1 MRTSGNAKIGFI
13 AREANGDGLG
23 RGLRAWQIA
32 SGIAAVLMGTS
43 LGLAA
48 AMPQQTGSGG
58 ASPSARPDENVLV
71 SVPATAPWT
80 DTGLVVRPG
89 DRLDIRAWG
98 RVTYGRGEDVKGL
111 TPAGSGRGGGCRFAL
126 VDAAVPADALVAN
139 IAPGVSFDGRGFTV
153 GASRSVTVPVAGS
166 TAGEGRLFVGINH
179 QGVMCDRSGYDSWE
193 FRNNGAGAFTV
204 EIAVRRKK

>member
-1 MRTSGNAKIGFI
+1 MRTPGNAINGFT
-13 AREANGDGLG
+13 AREANGDLVG
-23 RGLRAWQIA
+23 RRRASNLA
-32 SGIAAVLMGTS
+32 SATAVVVLSMS
-43 LGLAA
+43 LGLGAVTA
-48 AMPQQTGSGG
+48 QQTGPAG
-58 ASPSARPDENVLV
+58 ASSSARPDENVLV

-80 DTGLVVRPG
+80 DTGVVVRPG

-98 RVTYGRGEDVKGL
+98 NVTYGRGEDVKSL

-139 IAPGVSFDGRGFTV
+139 IAPAVSFDGLGFTI
-153 GASRSVTVPVAGS
+153 GASRSLTIPVAGS
-166 TAGEGRLFVGINH
+166 TASEGRLFVGINH

-193 FRNNGAGAFTV
+193 FRNNGSGAFTV